1 MSDDKLRVGVLG
13 IGEIALG
20 DHGVLPNLHHISD
33 KVELVALA
41 DMAPDRLQST
51 AEKYGVPHVFSSLD
65 EMLRLDGLD
74 AVVNLTPIAAHG
86 STSRQILEAG
96 KHLAVEKPVATTMAD
111 ADAIVQTAQEQGLTV
126 VVSPPNM
133 LYPSRSEARKLLRE
147 GAVGRVAFA
156 RARPSGAGP
165 AAGAPWRDPS
175 WYYQKGSGPTFDVG
189 VYGIHELLGL
199 LGPVQR
205 VSAFSGIT
213 DPVRSVRRGP
223 YAGLEIEVTMDDN
236 TLMLLDFGDSVFAVV
251 DSSFNIYASKGPR
264 IEVYGREGALNIN
277 YNINQSGPAPA
288 IEIYKTDIGGAEVDG
303 WIAPNLGH
311 LAGAEAW
318 ALKLKR
324 ALLVDHLADS
334 VRDGIP
340 SALGAD
346 VARHALEIMLGAY
359 ESARTG
365 QVVEITSTFVDVPPP
380 ATSLRNQW

>member
-1 MSDDKLRVGVLG
+1 MSDKKLRIGVLG

-20 DHGVLPNLHHISD
+20 DHGVIPNLHHIAD

-41 DMAPDRLQST
+41 DMVPDRLAAT
-51 AEKYGVPHVFSSLD
+51 AQKYNVPNTFDSLD

-96 KHLAVEKPVATTMAD
+96 KHLAVEKPIATTMAD
-111 ADAIVQTAQEQGLTV
+111 ADAIVQTADERGLTV

-133 LYPSRSEARKLLRE
+133 LYPSRSEARKLLRD
-147 GAVGRVAFA
+147 GVVGRIAFA

-165 AAGAPWRDPS
+165 ASGAPWRDPS
-175 WYYQKGSGPTFDVG
+175 WYYKEGSGPTFDVG

-213 DPVRSVRRGP
+213 DPVRTVRRGP
-223 YAGLEIEVTMDDN
+223 FAGLEIEVTADDN
-236 TLMLLDFGDSVFAVV
+236 TLMILDFGDSVFAVV
-251 DSSFNIYASKGPR
+251 DSSFNVYASKGPR
-264 IEVYGREGALNIN
+264 VEVYGREGALNIN

-288 IEIYKTDIGGAEVDG
+288 IEIYKTDIGGVEVDG
-303 WIAPNLGH
+303 WIAPNLGN
-311 LAGAEAW
+311 LGDAEAW

-324 ALLVDHLADS
+324 ALLVDHLADC
-334 VRDGIP
+334 VLNVEP

-346 VARHALEIMLGAY
+346 VARHALEIMIGAY
-359 ESARTG
+359 TSARTG
-365 QVVEITSTFVDVPPP
+365 QVVEIGSTFVDVPPP
-380 ATSLRNQW
+380 NERIRGQW